1 MDNEFKNEVR
11 EQLNE
16 FREKFAEIDNRFD
29 KVENR
34 LDRVENRLDK
44 VENRL
49 DKVENRLDNI
59 ESKLEDIES
68 ILLSLKRSMLIME
81 DYMKNNIPA
90 LFDGY
95 SLNQDQHNE
104 FKQKIN
110 NLEKDTDSNSLKI
123 SILEDTTK
131 VHSSILESLQS

>member
-34 LDRVENRLDK
+34 LDK

-49 DKVENRLDNI
+49 DKIDYRLDN
-59 ESKLEDIES
+59 IES

-104 FKQKIN
+104 FKQKITS
-110 NLEKDTDSNSLKI
+110 LEKDTDSNSLKI

>member
-16 FREKFAEIDNRFD
+16 FREKFAAIDNRFD

-34 LDRVENRLDK
+34 LDRI
-44 VENRL
+44 ENRL

>member
-11 EQLNE
+11 EQFNE
-16 FREKFAEIDNRFD
+16 LREKFAEVD
-29 KVENR
+29 
-34 LDRVENRLDK
+34 NRLDK

-49 DKVENRLDNI
+49 DKIEYRLDNI
-59 ESKLEDIES
+59 EGRLEDIES
-68 ILLSLKRSMLIME
+68 ILLSLQRSMLIIE

>member
-16 FREKFAEIDNRFD
+16 FREKFAEVD
-29 KVENR
+29 
-34 LDRVENRLDK
+34 NRLDK

-49 DKVENRLDNI
+49 DKVENRLDKIEYRLDNI
-59 ESKLEDIES
+59 EGKLEDIES

>member
-11 EQLNE
+11 EQFNE
-16 FREKFAEIDNRFD
+16 FREKFEEVDNRLD

-34 LDRVENRLDK
+34 LDRVENRLD
-44 VENRL
+44 
-49 DKVENRLDNI
+49 NI
-59 ESKLEDIES
+59 EGRLEDIES
-68 ILLSLKRSMLIME
+68 ILLSLQRSMLIIE

>member
-11 EQLNE
+11 KQFNE
-16 FREKFAEIDNRFD
+16 FREKFAEVD
-29 KVENR
+29 
-34 LDRVENRLDK
+34 NRLDK

-49 DKVENRLDNI
+49 DKIEYRLDNI
-59 ESKLEDIES
+59 EGRLEDIES
-68 ILLSLKRSMLIME
+68 ILLSLQRSMLIME

-104 FKQKIN
+104 FKQKITS
-110 NLEKDTDSNSLKI
+110 LEKDTDSNSLKI

>member
-11 EQLNE
+11 E
-16 FREKFAEIDNRFD
+16 KFAEVD
-29 KVENR
+29 
-34 LDRVENRLDK
+34 NRLDK

-49 DKVENRLDNI
+49 DKVENRLDKIEYRLDNI
-59 ESKLEDIES
+59 EGRLEDIES
-68 ILLSLKRSMLIME
+68 ILLSLQRSMLIIE

>member
-11 EQLNE
+11 EQFDE
-16 FREKFAEIDNRFD
+16 VRERFAE
-29 KVENR
+29 
-34 LDRVENRLDK
+34 
-44 VENRL
+44 
-49 DKVENRLDNI
+49 
-59 ESKLEDIES
+59 IES
-68 ILLSLKRSMLIME
+68 ILLSLQKSMLIME

-104 FKQKIN
+104 FNQKIN
-110 NLEKDTDSNSLKI
+110 NLEKNTDSNSLKI
-123 SILEDTTK
+123 SILEDTAK

>member
-1 MDNEFKNEVR
+1 MDNEFKNEV
-11 EQLNE
+11 
-16 FREKFAEIDNRFD
+16 REKFAEIDNRFD

-34 LDRVENRLDK
+34 LDK

-49 DKVENRLDNI
+49 DKIDYRLDN
-59 ESKLEDIES
+59 IES

-104 FKQKIN
+104 FKQKITS
-110 NLEKDTDSNSLKI
+110 LEKDTDSNSLKI

>member
-11 EQLNE
+11 EQFNE
-16 FREKFAEIDNRFD
+16 FREKFAEVDNRLD

-34 LDRVENRLDK
+34 LDRVENRLD
-44 VENRL
+44 R
-49 DKVENRLDNI
+49 VENRLDNI

>member
-11 EQLNE
+11 EQFNE
-16 FREKFAEIDNRFD
+16 FRKKFEEVDNRLD

-34 LDRVENRLDK
+34 LDRVENRLD
-44 VENRL
+44 
-49 DKVENRLDNI
+49 NI
-59 ESKLEDIES
+59 EGRLEDIES
-68 ILLSLKRSMLIME
+68 ILLSLQRSMLIIE

>member
-34 LDRVENRLDK
+34 LDK

-49 DKVENRLDNI
+49 D
-59 ESKLEDIES
+59 SIES
-68 ILLSLKRSMLIME
+68 ILLSLQRSMLIME

-104 FKQKIN
+104 FKRKIN

>member
-1 MDNEFKNEVR
+1 MDNEFKNEV
-11 EQLNE
+11 
-16 FREKFAEIDNRFD
+16 REKFAEIDNRFD

-34 LDRVENRLDK
+34 LDK

-49 DKVENRLDNI
+49 DKIEYRLDN
-59 ESKLEDIES
+59 IES

-95 SLNQDQHNE
+95 SL
-104 FKQKIN
+104 I
-110 NLEKDTDSNSLKI
+110 KI
-123 SILEDTTK
+123 STMN
-131 VHSSILESLQS
+131 SSKKLPVLKKIQIQIH